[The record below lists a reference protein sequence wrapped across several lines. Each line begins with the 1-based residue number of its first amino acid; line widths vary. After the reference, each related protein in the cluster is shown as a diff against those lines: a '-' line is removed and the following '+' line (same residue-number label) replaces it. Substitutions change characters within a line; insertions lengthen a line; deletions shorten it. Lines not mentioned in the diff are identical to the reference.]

1 MSRHLAPLSGNP
13 VGASYPIGG
22 GRHRSTD
29 VDDWER
35 QLMEGLAPELSA
47 ELAAGILAP
56 PVSAMREA
64 KATSTVKH
72 TAQCVRL
79 NLANLLCWDRG
90 DGNGECIGRHREVRN
105 EPLTGRGFELGAL

>member
-1 MSRHLAPLSGNP
+1 MSKHLAPFSGNMSH
-13 VGASYPIGG
+13 ASEYA

-56 PVSAMREA
+56 PV
-64 KATSTVKH
+64 
-72 TAQCVRL
+72 
-79 NLANLLCWDRG
+79 D
-90 DGNGECIGRHREVRN
+90 